1 MRWAK
6 LATLHATALVSVGS
20 LVGYVQDALD
30 VSPYLIRRREVALV
44 GRGNTAFNRLGETR
58 IVIEKPRD
66 GLLSELIDVASV
78 TRRNRDKP
86 GFLLGREANF
96 HAFEVSIAA
105 LIVKTVNYFN
115 AVDNRNR
122 LGAPKTIPGLR
133 SM

>member
-78 TRRNRDKP
+78 TRRDRDKP
-86 GFLLGREANF
+86 GFLIGREANF
-96 HAFEVSIAA
+96 HALKVSIAD
-105 LIVKTVNYFN
+105 LIVKSVNDFN
-115 AVDNRNR
+115 AVGVRNCS
-122 LGAPKTIPGLR
+122 GSSFR
-133 SM
+133 SHSH